1 MSIVFKYLVDTKVRY
16 FLEIVEKKQTSSVG
30 PLHLGRTVVSWEWLL
45 QVGLEPYTTTPKY
58 YQWITIH

>member
-30 PLHLGRTVVSWEWLL
+30 RG
-45 QVGLEPYTTTPKY
+45 GY
-58 YQWITIH
+58 YSKMSNFGPPA